1 MDLFETGRWPSIY
14 DKEALA
20 KAIREITTG
29 GPHFDARFYELTI
42 TTSRGGPACQ
52 GDVVE
57 LRGAVPIIDAS
68 GEPIVTDIEYE
79 HWLIVGN
86 TCDMHREE
94 ELHSIVAPLRTVD
107 TTVTPDEAKMFRRY
121 EYYKQFYVPPW
132 PNAPD
137 ARHRFADFTQLVT
150 IEKAAFRED
159 CARIV
164 ARLQFPAW
172 ALLHACIVRFLA
184 RDDGRFD

>member
-1 MDLFETGRWPSIY
+1 MQLFETGRWPSIY
-14 DKEALA
+14 DSEGLA
-20 KAIREITTG
+20 KSIRQIVDS
-29 GPHFDARFYELTI
+29 GPEFDARFYQIGAFT
-42 TTSRGGPACQ
+42 GGFACQ

-57 LRGAVPIIDAS
+57 LRSGVPVIDADGNS
-68 GEPIVTDIEYE
+68 VVTDAEFE

-86 TCDMHREE
+86 TCDMDRVDEP
-94 ELHSIVAPLRTVD
+94 HSVIAPLIRVD
-107 TTVTPDEAKMFRRY
+107 TPITPEDLKLYRRY

-132 PNAPD
+132 PNGPD
-137 ARHRFADFTQLVT
+137 EKHRFADFMQLVT

-159 CARIV
+159 CARVV

-172 ALLHACIVRFLA
+172 ALLHACIVRYLA